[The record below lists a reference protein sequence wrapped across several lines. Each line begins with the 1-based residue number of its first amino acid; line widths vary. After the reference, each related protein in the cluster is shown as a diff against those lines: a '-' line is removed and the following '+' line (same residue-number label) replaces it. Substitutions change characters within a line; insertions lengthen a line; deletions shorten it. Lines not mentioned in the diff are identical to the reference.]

1 MVISSTAIAA
11 SISRPPL
18 DPLLRRESFAGA
30 PTVTGPSTAARPEV
44 VPGSASY
51 PGAYINSTSEPH
63 QIYRRQSTLNSFP
76 TLPSRFESDLPSRRT
91 QSMSGPSGGLRP
103 GSSMTTSAT
112 SAQVYARLYET
123 LVEKW
128 AERAR
133 SIAASSPR
141 DQADQRLPSVESEN
155 SPTRKRRQEEE
166 DIVDSDSTVEASS
179 SAKKARLE
187 EEEENLDAIKEGE
200 EEMIMGG
207 ASGQPKAEVQERPC
221 SAPPLLPSPMTRS
234 KTKLANSAA
243 PDDALRRSISPL
255 GKSHK
260 LAPRRAASPLVLC
273 RRIIASRRDSATGVK
288 STRHQPVVEGPRHC
302 TSTIPCRSEALLGV
316 LKSFELVLQTR
327 AQGWR
332 LLAVEGDKIELR
344 RGGP

>member
-1 MVISSTAIAA
+1 MVISTIPIAA
-11 SISRPPL
+11 SISRLPL
-18 DPLLRRESFAGA
+18 DPLLRRESFASSHA
-30 PTVTGPSTAARPEV
+30 REGPSTAARPEV

-51 PGAYINSTSEPH
+51 PGAHTNSTPELH

-91 QSMSGPSGGLRP
+91 QSMSGPLRP
-103 GSSMTTSAT
+103 GSSMTTPAT

-123 LVEKW
+123 LVERW
-128 AERAR
+128 SERAR
-133 SIAASSPR
+133 SIAASSSR

-155 SPTRKRRQEEE
+155 SQTRKRRQMEE
-166 DIVDSDSTVEASS
+166 DTVDSDSTAEANS
-179 SAKKARLE
+179 SAKKTRLE
-187 EEEENLDAIKEGE
+187 EEEENLDAIKEE
-200 EEMIMGG
+200 EEEIVMRG
-207 ASGQPKAEVQERPC
+207 AAGQPKAEVQERPC

-234 KTKLANSAA
+234 KTKLANPAA
-243 PDDALRRSISPL
+243 SDDALRRSITPL

-260 LAPRRAASPLVLC
+260 LSPRRAASPHVLC
-273 RRIIASRRDSATGVK
+273 RRIIASHRGSATGVK

-302 TSTIPCRSEALLGV
+302 TSTRPCRSEALLGV

-332 LLAVEGDKIELR
+332 LLAVEGEKIELR